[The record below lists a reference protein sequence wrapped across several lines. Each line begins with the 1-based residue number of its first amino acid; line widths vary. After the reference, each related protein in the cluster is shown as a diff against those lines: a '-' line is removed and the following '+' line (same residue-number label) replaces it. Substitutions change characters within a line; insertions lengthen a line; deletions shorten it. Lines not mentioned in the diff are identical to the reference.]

1 MRVINFMSVSLC
13 WWWWGNKEF
22 PPSPKIGWFLHFMN
36 FIRFRNLFK
45 YLLEHCH
52 YFGIRYILRTT
63 AEFCCLFFSQKNSMN
78 SSNSVK
84 HDVEHHL
91 NVCCT
96 TIFYYTWK
104 CKPILSS
111 LTVLKLALEMLTL
124 VLELYFSKISMIKL
138 ALAAN

>member
-1 MRVINFMSVSLC
+1 MIFTLYELHQVQ
-13 WWWWGNKEF
+13 EF
-22 PPSPKIGWFLHFMN
+22 VQIFTRTLPLFWYKIL
-36 FIRFRNLFK
+36 
-45 YLLEHCH
+45 Y
-52 YFGIRYILRTT
+52 RTT

-111 LTVLKLALEMLTL
+111 LTVLKLAL
-124 VLELYFSKISMIKL
+124 VLELYFIKISMIKL

>member
-52 YFGIRYILRTT
+52 YFGIRYNGTT
-63 AEFCCLFFSQKNSMN
+63 AEFCCLLFSQKNSMN

-91 NVCCT
+91 NVCYT

-111 LTVLKLALEMLTL
+111 LTVLKLAL
-124 VLELYFSKISMIKL
+124 VLELYFIKISMIKL